1 MFFMLTGLLEM
12 DWMIVSMLRY
22 LLKMLKAYVH
32 MPTETVA
39 TLFKLIRG
47 SLTSSIGDTCVYKSA
62 YGIFLYIALCCSLS
76 LSLISQPFYHSLFF
90 YSLLACKLTL
100 STRFLDGTWR
110 KRSAFANDFKE
121 IHMDQLSCQKSC
133 WGWLKMALLKDEP
146 ENRV

>member
-32 MPTETVA
+32 MPTETDA

-47 SLTSSIGDTCVYKSA
+47 SLTSSIGDDCVY
-62 YGIFLYIALCCSLS
+62 IPICLWNFLYIALCCSLS

-100 STRFLDGTWR
+100 STRFVDGTWR
-110 KRSAFANDFKE
+110 KKSAFANDFKE
-121 IHMDQLSCQKSC
+121 IHMDQLSCC
-133 WGWLKMALLKDEP
+133 P
-146 ENRV
+146 